1 MKRVTRSVIRQCLDT
16 AITLTNQTQRLEVDL
31 SPVADEEQGLLIVS
45 SVALRFAL
53 EFLAMAAGN
62 MSRFLDNS

>member
-1 MKRVTRSVIRQCLDT
+1 MKRVTRSVVRQCLDT
-16 AITLTNQTQRLEVDL
+16 AISLTNQTQRLECDL
-31 SPVADEEQGLLIVS
+31 SPVADEEQGLLSVS

-53 EFLAMAAGN
+53 EFLALAAGN